1 MQGPS
6 ILKMTLLALA
16 VALVGGVVSLAV
28 KIFSGSGFSA
38 PDVDFRSPLDA
49 CPAPPVTPDL
59 DHRLPPAECSL
70 TSRPAQLPS
79 IRVMQALATNDR
91 HLAGARCPG
100 SLISPTV
107 RMLA

>member
-16 VALVGGVVSLAV
+16 VALVGGVVSLGV

-49 CPAPPVTPDL
+49 CPAPTIHPDL
-59 DHRLPPAECSL
+59 SLPVVL
-70 TSRPAQLPS
+70 TMR
-79 IRVMQALATNDR
+79 ALATNDR